1 MGRYAQPTIQLRKFS
16 MDLQNSLKNPSPRER
31 VEFQV
36 ESFLTRNLEIRVR
49 IQAVR
54 RFLWI
59 YANKKLDCFRLIAF
73 AMTARLKVWH
83 TFITYTLL
91 SINNFIKW
99 TTIAPR
105 TCVRTWDV
113 TLRQAFIEK
122 IKFCILL
129 MLADKIFTC
138 VAQIVSVR
146 VQALLATS
154 IWTTLV
160 RA

>member
-1 MGRYAQPTIQLRKFS
+1 M
-16 MDLQNSLKNPSPRER
+16 LQNLTFYNTLSCLRTTVQDNFIYNLQNWLFQGFLIKFVLYRLKIIVN
-31 VEFQV
+31 
-36 ESFLTRNLEIRVR
+36 N
-49 IQAVR
+49 
-54 RFLWI
+54 
-59 YANKKLDCFRLIAF
+59 KLDCFRLIAF

-129 MLADKIFTC
+129 ILADKIFTSI
-138 VAQIVSVR
+138 APIVSVR
-146 VQALLATS
+146 VQALLANHPFYL
-154 IWTTLV
+154 TLV